1 MEEKVK
7 ALIASVLK
15 ISVEE
20 ISLDTEIGELDE
32 WDSLH
37 NMEIIAELEKEFN
50 IKITSDMFIDLEDV
64 SDIISLIDEL
74 TK

>member
-15 ISVEE
+15 VSVEE
-20 ISLDTEIGELDE
+20 VTLDTEIGELDE

-37 NMEIIAELEKEFN
+37 NMEIITELEETFN
-50 IKITSDMFIDLEDV
+50 VKITSDMLVDLEDV
-64 SDIISLIDEL
+64 SDIVSLMEEL

>member
-1 MEEKVK
+1 MEKKVI

-15 ISVEE
+15 VSVEE
-20 ISLDTEIGELDE
+20 VTLETEIGELDE

-37 NMEIIAELEKEFN
+37 NMEIITELEKTFN
-50 IKITSDMFIDLEDV
+50 VKITSDMLVDLEDV
-64 SDIISLIDEL
+64 SDIVSLIEEL

>member
-1 MEEKVK
+1 MEEKVI

-15 ISVEE
+15 VSVEE
-20 ISLDTEIGELDE
+20 VTLDTEIGELDE

-37 NMEIIAELEKEFN
+37 NMEIITELEKTFN
-50 IKITSDMFIDLEDV
+50 VKITSDMLIDLEDV
-64 SDIISLIDEL
+64 SDIVSLIEEL

>member
-1 MEEKVK
+1 MEEKVI

-15 ISVEE
+15 VSVEE
-20 ISLDTEIGELDE
+20 VTLDTEIGELDE

-37 NMEIIAELEKEFN
+37 NMEIITELEKTFN
-50 IKITSDMFIDLEDV
+50 VKITSDMLVDLEDV
-64 SDIISLIDEL
+64 SDIVSLIEEL